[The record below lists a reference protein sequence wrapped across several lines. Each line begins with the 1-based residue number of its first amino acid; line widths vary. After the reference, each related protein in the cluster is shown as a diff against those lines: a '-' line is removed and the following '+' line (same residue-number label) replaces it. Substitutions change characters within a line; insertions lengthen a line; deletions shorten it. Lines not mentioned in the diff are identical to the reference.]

1 MFYKTFE
8 AYPNVRSSIQYMIV
22 AIIVKVLQFIALG
35 SFIQNVFYPYSTM
48 DKVTG
53 ICSFQINND
62 IVAVNSITK
71 TLTIFEHIIT
81 FVFIQFCVCI
91 EIAMETREKRLTSM
105 MLKKL
110 NEDFPERKRICYI
123 SDRLSI
129 IFSFPL

>member
-1 MFYKTFE
+1 MET
-8 AYPNVRSSIQYMIV
+8 I
-22 AIIVKVLQFIALG
+22 
-35 SFIQNVFYPYSTM
+35 
-48 DKVTG
+48 TG

-62 IVAVNSITK
+62 IVAVNSITQ

-91 EIAMETREKRLTSM
+91 EIAMEKREKRLTSM

-129 IFSFPL
+129 LFTLPM